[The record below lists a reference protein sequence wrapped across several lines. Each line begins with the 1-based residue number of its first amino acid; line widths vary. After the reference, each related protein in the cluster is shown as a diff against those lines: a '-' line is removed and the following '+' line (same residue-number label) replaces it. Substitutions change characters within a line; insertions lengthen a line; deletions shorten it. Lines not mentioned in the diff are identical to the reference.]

1 MNTREARAA
10 ALQEKLRQQARVEA
24 RAWLIA
30 GLVVVIL
37 SVIAH

>member
-10 ALQEKLRQQARVEA
+10 ALQEKLRQQARIEA

-30 GLVVVIL
+30 GIVVVIL
-37 SVIAH
+37 GLITH